1 MCKKLIFTGPESC
14 GKTTISEKMS
24 KIFNLKLQTEYSR
37 IYLNNLNRKYN
48 LSDIKKIAI
57 KHHDLEKKNHTK
69 KLIIDTD
76 LITLKIWSDFKFG
89 FCDSYI
95 ESVISNYKREN
106 RYYILTKP
114 DVEWKFDPQREN
126 QYDREA
132 PKISKY
138 AFGKDYHIVIKKKL
152 KKFLK
157 FINREIG
164 EVQGRVFVDSAPVMD
179 KVWASKS
186 GLGWIGKNTNLI
198 SKKVGSFFF
207 IAELIIDLEL
217 VYDPPTTDHCGN
229 CTACIDACPTDA
241 LIEPYQIDG
250 SKCISYLTIELK
262 EKIPSEFEGKMDQ
275 WVFGCDVCQSVCPW
289 NRFSKPNEVSE
300 FEPDENLISMN
311 KNDWEELTEEVFN
324 DLFKNSAIKRTN
336 FSGIKRNI
344 KFLKQ

>member
-1 MCKKLIFTGPESC
+1 MNSLITRNTQLIKSYASKLGFLSC
-14 GKTTISEKMS
+14 GISEACFLEDEAPK
-24 KIFNLKLQTEYSR
+24 
-37 IYLNNLNRKYN
+37 
-48 LSDIKKIAI
+48 
-57 KHHDLEKKNHTK
+57 LEKWLKQNYHGKMNYMDNHFDKRLDPRKLVPGAKSVVSLLLNYHTDKN
-69 KLIIDTD
+69 
-76 LITLKIWSDFKFG
+76 
-89 FCDSYI
+89 
-95 ESVISNYKREN
+95 
-106 RYYILTKP
+106 
-114 DVEWKFDPQREN
+114 QR
-126 QYDREA
+126 DREA

-157 FINREIG
+157 FINKEIG
-164 EVQGRVFVDSAPVMD
+164 EVQGRAFVDSAPVMD

-217 VYDPPTTDHCGN
+217 AYDPPTTDHCGN
-229 CTACIDACPTDA
+229 CTACIDACPTEA
-241 LIEPYQIDG
+241 LIAPYQIDG

-289 NRFSKPNEVSE
+289 NRFSKPHEVSE

-311 KNDWEELTEEVFN
+311 KNDWEELTEEVFK
-324 DLFKNSAIKRTN
+324 DLFKNSAIKRTK